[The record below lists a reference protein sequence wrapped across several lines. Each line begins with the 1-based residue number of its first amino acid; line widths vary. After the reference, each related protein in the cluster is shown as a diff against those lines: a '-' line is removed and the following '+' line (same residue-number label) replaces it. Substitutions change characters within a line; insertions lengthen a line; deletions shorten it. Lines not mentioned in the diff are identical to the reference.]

1 MTPGSNCFSSTVV
14 MPRYTADIASPRPPM
29 WNNGATMM
37 LRSPWRRSEVAS
49 MLASQ
54 AMFAACDI
62 SAPFG
67 RPVVPLVYIM

>member
-1 MTPGSNCFSSTVV
+1 
-14 MPRYTADIASPRPPM
+14 M
-29 WNNGATMM
+29 WNSGATMM

-49 MLASQ
+49 MLASH

-62 SAPFG
+62 NAPFG